1 MSRSRSFE
9 AEPLLRVLS
18 PVPDEDD
25 DASSFGSTQSH
36 SACVGEDRHRP
47 AGTTTTILATL
58 LSFLVLGLI
67 VSTPGVVL
75 PHLELH
81 YGLDDAHA
89 SLVFLVAPPGYLVGA
104 RLSEP
109 IHRRLGR
116 RGIAVLAPLC
126 QAVFAAAV
134 ATWHDARRGG
144 FGVFLAATAV
154 GNVGS
159 GLMDGSWCAW
169 AGGLGGRRTN
179 TVQGLLH
186 GSFSVGAGLGPLI
199 SGTMF
204 SVAKAPW
211 WDWYYLLLAIVAVQG
226 VVLALAFRIEDA
238 RRYREGL
245 EASELEREAIMTTTT
260 TTVPGCDARERS
272 SSSSSSSIFGHK
284 VTWICAAFFLAYV
297 GTEGAIAGWIVT
309 FMLRARHASPYL
321 ASLSSSGF
329 WIGQAAGRFALG
341 AATDRIGTRRAT
353 SAYLG
358 LAMAAQVVLAAVD
371 AAAVS
376 AAAAAVVGFFLGP
389 LFPSGVV
396 MVAALLPKALHVGA
410 VSFAASVGQLGAA
423 LLPFALGALAQWAGI
438 RVFQVFVLAM
448 LVVTLL
454 VWTMFPRLVPRRA
467 DGGGVGAS

>member
-18 PVPDEDD
+18 PVPDE

-47 AGTTTTILATL
+47 AGTTTMVLATL
-58 LSFLVLGLI
+58 LSFLILGLI
-67 VSTPGVVL
+67 VSTPGVIL

-81 YGLDDAHA
+81 YRLNDVQA
-89 SLVFLVAPPGYLVGA
+89 SLIFLVAPLGYLVGA
-104 RLSEP
+104 RLNEP

-116 RGIAVLAPLC
+116 RGIAFIAPLC
-126 QAVFAAAV
+126 QVLFTGTAA
-134 ATWHDARRGG
+134 TFHDPRRGG
-144 FGVFLAATAV
+144 FALFLVATVV
-154 GNVGS
+154 GNIGS
-159 GLMDGSWCAW
+159 GLVDGSWCAW

-186 GSFSVGAGLGPLI
+186 GSFSIGAGLGPLI

-211 WDWYYLLLAIVAVQG
+211 WTWYYVLLLIVAVQG
-226 VVLALAFRIEDA
+226 VVLALAFRMEDGS
-238 RRYREGL
+238 RYREGL
-245 EASELEREAIMTTTT
+245 EKSELERDT
-260 TTVPGCDARERS
+260 PCDDAGGR
-272 SSSSSSSIFGHK
+272 SIFQHK

-297 GTEGAIAGWIVT
+297 GTEGAVAGWIVT
-309 FMLRARHASPYL
+309 FMLRARRSSAYL

-353 SAYLG
+353 SAYLSI
-358 LAMAAQVVLAAVD
+358 AIASQVVLAVVD
-371 AAAVS
+371 VAAVS
-376 AAAAAVVGFFLGP
+376 VAAVVAIGFFLGP
-389 LFPSGVV
+389 LFPSGIV
-396 MVAALLPKALHVGA
+396 MIAGLLPRALHVGA
-410 VSFAASVGQLGAA
+410 VSFVASVGQLGAA

-438 RVFQVFVLAM
+438 RVFQVFILAM
-448 LVVTLL
+448 LVATLL
-454 VWTMFPRLVPRRA
+454 VWVAFPRLPGPPETVRDVDVRRETNETRPH
-467 DGGGVGAS
+467 